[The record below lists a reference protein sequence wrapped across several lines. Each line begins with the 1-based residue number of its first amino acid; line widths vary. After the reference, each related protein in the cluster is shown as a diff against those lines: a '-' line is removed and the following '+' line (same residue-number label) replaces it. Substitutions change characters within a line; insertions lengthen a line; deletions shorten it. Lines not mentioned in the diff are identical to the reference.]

1 MKTIKQI
8 RKALLLITL
17 AIQSL
22 ILSINPANADVMAGV
37 NTPCVPEARKLKT
50 HGSLTIDH
58 SHASDG
64 YIIEVRQ
71 QIEVCNFIR
80 WYMEPMKTFM
90 WKLQACIIWLMYY

>member
-22 ILSINPANADVMAGV
+22 ILSINPAYADVMTGV

-64 YIIEVRQ
+64 YIIVKAKKSD
-71 QIEVCNFIR
+71 N
-80 WYMEPMKTFM
+80 
-90 WKLQACIIWLMYY
+90 KLKVAISFDGIWNR

>member
-22 ILSINPANADVMAGV
+22 ILSINPANADVMTGV

-50 HGSLTIDH
+50 
-58 SHASDG
+58 
-64 YIIEVRQ
+64 
-71 QIEVCNFIR
+71 
-80 WYMEPMKTFM
+80 
-90 WKLQACIIWLMYY
+90 LMYY